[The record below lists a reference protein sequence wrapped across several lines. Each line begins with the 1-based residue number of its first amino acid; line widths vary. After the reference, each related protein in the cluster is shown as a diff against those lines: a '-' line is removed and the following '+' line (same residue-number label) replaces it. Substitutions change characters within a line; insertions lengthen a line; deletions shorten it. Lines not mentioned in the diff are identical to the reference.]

1 MLSNIEKQIDKPE
14 KSAHRINK
22 IKWKIFKKSQKI
34 TIGGIICVSDNK
46 PTLSPI
52 QNKIIKYKLLFY
64 FLDRFS

>member
-14 KSAHRINK
+14 KRAHQINK
-22 IKWKIFKKSQKI
+22 MKHFQKSQKI
-34 TIGGIICVSDNK
+34 TIGGLICVSDNK